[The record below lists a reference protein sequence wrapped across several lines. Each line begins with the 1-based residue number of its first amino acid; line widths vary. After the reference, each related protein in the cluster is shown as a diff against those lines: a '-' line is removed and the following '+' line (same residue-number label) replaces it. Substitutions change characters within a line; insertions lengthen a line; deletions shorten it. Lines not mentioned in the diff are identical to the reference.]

1 MGHADPEELYE
12 KQERIGKGSF
22 GEVYKGYVFGSQPRT
37 NEPGY
42 LSDSFD
48 SPQKGLIRRQR
59 RPSPSKS

>member
-1 MGHADPEELYE
+1 MFLAQIILLYQQGHADPEELYE

-42 LSDSFD
+42 L
-48 SPQKGLIRRQR
+48 
-59 RPSPSKS
+59 